1 MTAKDVLQKSCGAQP
16 RTESPALPQHFVQS
30 RDIGVRE
37 RFSERGQMRV
47 EPAFR
52 RLPQIGGETIYPGKH
67 VLLEKCALPGE
78 QTLGFLSVATLQRRN
93 CFLAQNPHEDELH
106 GQWNLLN
113 QLEQAGALSQRKLAE
128 QTKKEQATITRYL
141 DTLERKGLI
150 VRTRDANDRRAHV
163 ITITNEART
172 LLDQVGP
179 LAEEASRRLT
189 EGITSKE
196 LESFLAVIDKLSRN
210 ANSYIEGKEGT
221 QSPVDR

>member
-1 MTAKDVLQKSCGAQP
+1 MTTKHSDFIGYKVYNMQRLLHRVLEVTFKQYGITP
-16 RTESPALPQHFVQS
+16 
-30 RDIGVRE
+30 
-37 RFSERGQMRV
+37 
-47 EPAFR
+47 
-52 RLPQIGGETIYPGKH
+52 
-67 VLLEKCALPGE
+67 
-78 QTLGFLSVATLQRRN
+78 
-93 CFLAQNPHEDELH
+93 

-163 ITITNEART
+163 VTITDEART

-179 LAEEASRRLT
+179 LAEEASRQLT

-221 QSPVDR
+221 LSPVNR